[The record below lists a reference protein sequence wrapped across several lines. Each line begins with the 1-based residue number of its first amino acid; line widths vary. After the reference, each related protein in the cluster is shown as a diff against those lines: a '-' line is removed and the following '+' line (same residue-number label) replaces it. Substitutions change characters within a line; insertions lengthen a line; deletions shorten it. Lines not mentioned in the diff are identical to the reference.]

1 MATAQR
7 VVIPYAPRRAFLPYH
22 ETSKRWRVIVAHRRA
37 GKTVATVNQLIRSAL
52 TCDKPNP
59 RAAYVAPLYKQAK
72 DVAWSYLKEFTRP
85 IPGAEANESELRVDL
100 PNGGRVRLY
109 GADNPDGMR
118 GIYLD
123 DCVLDEFADMRPRV
137 LPEIIRPALSD
148 RKGSLTIIGTPRGHN
163 DFYKAY
169 QSAQNDND
177 WYSVMLRAS
186 ETRLVDAE
194 ELAAA
199 RKLMT
204 PEQYEQEFEC
214 SFEAAIQGAYW
225 GKEMAQ
231 AERDGRICDVP
242 VDPSQPVYTA
252 WDLGRR
258 DATAIWFFQVLFG
271 GIHVVDFYEN
281 TGKGAPHYADVVHS
295 KAAEGGYNLGFC
307 MVPHDAKVTEWGTD
321 RTRIESIQRL
331 GLKPDLVPGHGLMD
345 GINAARLTIPQ
356 CRFDRTRCTQGI
368 EALKQ
373 YRADYD
379 EERKVFRDSPRH
391 DWASHAADAFRYM
404 AMGWRK
410 LRVAAPPVAP
420 KAEVYIGTPDGLIQS
435 NLTFREMVERNKKRR
450 LEKL

>member
-1 MATAQR
+1 MAVTA
-7 VVIPYAPRRAFLPYH
+7 VTIPYAPRRAFLPYH

-59 RAAYVAPLYKQAK
+59 RSAYVAPLYKQAK
-72 DVAWSYLKEFTRP
+72 DVAWSYVKEFTRV

-123 DCVLDEFADMRPRV
+123 DCVLDEFADMRPRM

-163 DFYKAY
+163 DFHKAW
-169 QSAQNDND
+169 QQAQNDDD
-177 WYSVMLRAS
+177 WYGVMLRAS
-186 ETRLVDAE
+186 ETGLVDAE
-194 ELAAA
+194 ELTAA

-231 AERDGRICDVP
+231 AEREGRICDVP

-252 WDLGRR
+252 WDLGVK
-258 DATAIWFFQVLFG
+258 DSTAIWFFQVLAG
-271 GIHVVDFYEN
+271 GINVVDYYEASGVGVEHYAEVLH
-281 TGKGAPHYADVVHS
+281 GKGY
-295 KAAEGGYNLGFC
+295 KLGPC
-307 MVPHDAKVTEWGTD
+307 MVPHDAKVREWGTG
-321 RTRIESIQRL
+321 RTRIETMQRL
-331 GLKPDLVPGHGLMD
+331 GLVPDLVPDHARMD
-345 GINAARLTIPQ
+345 GINAARLTIPM
-356 CRFDRTRCTQGI
+356 CRFDRVRCAEGI
-368 EALKQ
+368 EGLKQ
-373 YRADYD
+373 YRAEYD
-379 EERKVFRDSPRH
+379 EERKVFKPTPLH
-391 DWASHAADAFRYM
+391 DWASNPADAFRYK
-404 AMGWRK
+404 AIGWRK
-410 LRVAAPPVAP
+410 MREEKPPLPP
-420 KAEVYIGTPDGLIQS
+420 KAEVYVGQSDGTIQS

-450 LEKL
+450 LEKQ

>member
-1 MATAQR
+1 MAVTA
-7 VVIPYAPRRAFLPYH
+7 VTIPYAPRRAFMPYH
-22 ETSKRWRVIVAHRRA
+22 ETAKRWRVIVAHRRA

-52 TCDKPNP
+52 TCPRPNP
-59 RAAYVAPLYKQAK
+59 RTGYVAPLYKQAK

-163 DFYKAY
+163 DFYKAW
-169 QSAQNDND
+169 QGAQNDND
-177 WYSVMLRAS
+177 WYGVMLRAS
-186 ETRLVDAE
+186 ETGLVDAE
-194 ELAAA
+194 ELTAA

-252 WDLGRR
+252 WDLGVK
-258 DATAIWFFQVLFG
+258 DTTAIWFFQVLAG
-271 GIHVVDFYEN
+271 GINVVDFYEAS
-281 TGKGAPHYADVVHS
+281 GVGVEHYAEVLQS
-295 KAAEGGYNLGFC
+295 KGYNLGYC
-307 MVPHDAKVTEWGTD
+307 MVPHDAAVKEWGTG
-321 RTRIESIQRL
+321 RTRIETMQRL
-331 GLKPDLVPGHGLMD
+331 GLVPDRVPDIPRMD
-345 GINAARLTIPQ
+345 GINAARLTIPMA
-356 CRFDRTRCTQGI
+356 RFDRIRCADGI
-368 EALKQ
+368 EGLKQ
-373 YRADYD
+373 YRAEYD
-379 EERKVFRDSPRH
+379 EERKVFKPTPLH
-391 DWASHAADAFRYM
+391 DWASNPGDAFRYL
-404 AMGWRK
+404 AVGWRK
-410 LRVAAPPVAP
+410 MREEQPKLAP
-420 KAEVYIGTPDGLIQS
+420 KAEVYIGRPGGLIQS
-435 NLTFREMVERNKKRR
+435 NLTFHEMVNRQTKRR
-450 LEKL
+450 KERA